1 MDEQIIEDPQQ
12 DYGMYPPISGG
23 MGGMPRM
30 DSKADLLEKIKPE
43 LAIETIKQKL
53 MGREWNEQKH
63 EWVPNL
69 ALKKMA
75 LTEEGATAITNL
87 MFPASSQ
94 NVSLSNLKDEE
105 IKKRMLSIIKTA
117 MKMCLDNVHEYG
129 ITSSSQYYFIRELIH
144 TNTLVV
150 LKQSENEG
158 IRRLINSTI
167 SENRNYNTMGE
178 EKKGGILGLFRR

>member
-1 MDEQIIEDPQQ
+1 MEEQIIEVPQQ
-12 DYGMYPPISGG
+12 DYGMYPP
-23 MGGMPRM
+23 MGGMPKT

-53 MGREWNEQKH
+53 MGREYDPRKD
-63 EWVPNL
+63 EWVPNP
-69 ALKKMA
+69 ALKNIAM
-75 LTEEGATAITNL
+75 TEEGANAITNL

-105 IKKRMLSIIKTA
+105 IKKRMLSIITTA
-117 MKMCLDNVHEYG
+117 MKMCLDNFNEYG
-129 ITSSSQYYFIRELIH
+129 IHSSSQLYFIRELIH

-178 EKKGGILGLFRR
+178 EKKSGIMGLFRR